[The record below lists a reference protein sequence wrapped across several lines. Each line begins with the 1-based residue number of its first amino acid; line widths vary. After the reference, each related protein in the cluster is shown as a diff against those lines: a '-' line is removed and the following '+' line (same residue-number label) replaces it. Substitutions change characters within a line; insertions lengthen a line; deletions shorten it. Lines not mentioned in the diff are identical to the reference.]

1 MAMADPVTVSNTK
14 DGDLLPV
21 KVDADA
27 GKILITL
34 PKADADGTMGRFL
47 YSTAIRSGLGSAP
60 IRIDRGM
67 LGPTQICLPPHRQ
80 KGGGGLRKPRFRAT
94 GEAAVQN
101 GAKTSFPSAP
111 SPCSM
116 WFHPTPKARW
126 SISALPDPRH
136 DAPCRCVESGSQ
148 GVPPVG

>member
-1 MAMADPVTVSNTK
+1 MESGGSLAGAALIAMLTPQMAMADPVTVSNTK

-34 PKADADGTMGRFL
+34 PKADTDGTMGRFL

-67 LGPTQICLPPHRQ
+67 LGPTQILAFRRIGKKVAVVYENPVSAPRA
-80 KGGGGLRKPRFRAT
+80 KPQSRTAPRPA
-94 GEAAVQN
+94 
-101 GAKTSFPSAP
+101 FPSAP

-126 SISALPDPRH
+126 SISAP
-136 DAPCRCVESGSQ
+136 S
-148 GVPPVG
+148 